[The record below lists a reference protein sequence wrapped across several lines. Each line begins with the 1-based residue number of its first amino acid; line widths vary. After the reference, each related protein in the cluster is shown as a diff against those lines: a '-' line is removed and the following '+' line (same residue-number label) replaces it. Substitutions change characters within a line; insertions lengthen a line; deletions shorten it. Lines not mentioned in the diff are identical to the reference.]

1 MRRWAVPVAAITLP
15 LCLIAELLP
24 IRSYSTADGLAADR
38 IDCIVPDS
46 RGFIWFCTPEGL
58 SRFDGY
64 RFKNFGVAEGLPH
77 RAVNALLETRSGEYL
92 VGTARGL
99 CQFRPGGDGKFT
111 TYLHGNNRDENS
123 VNAVIKDS
131 TGRIWCG
138 TNSGLFEMLSDHTFR
153 RQQLPAPANGW
164 ESIAIGDIQE
174 DAGGRLWLATRDGIY
189 VIAKDGSVERIGKED
204 GLPNDFVDALFLDK
218 QGRLWALTRR
228 GLALMR
234 DGKNGGKVGVQ
245 QAYKEIGGTLAEGPD
260 GTLWVGSGSGI
271 KRLLPDRRPAVLQ
284 ALTRAN
290 GLTDRW
296 VLALAKDRAGNMW
309 AGTEGAGVMKIQPAG
324 FTTFRE
330 PDGLASDRVESA
342 LTDRAGTVLAVTAL
356 VSAGHHAVNI
366 FDGVKFHA
374 MSLKGYSERPPWGG
388 RRILLQAR
396 SGAWWAAT
404 AAGLCRYAPVQAAA
418 LARIQPQAC
427 YARDTGVFQIF
438 EDLKGRIWAS
448 AQVWPSADAR
458 VMRWDPATK
467 AISRFEDGPSKHD
480 LVTAFAEDRDGN
492 IWMGTE
498 NGVLHRYDGR
508 QFTRFEQA
516 DGVPAGTIH
525 ELFVDSGGRLW
536 IASTNGLGVVDNPG
550 SPRFGVRVYK
560 TSDGL
565 ASDSIK
571 CIIEDKVGRIY
582 AGTGKGVDRLDPR
595 TGRIKHFSTA
605 DGLGHGELKMALR
618 DRSGNLWF
626 GTAQG
631 LSRLSPAADRPPAIP
646 SVRIT
651 DLRVGR
657 ESYPVSQVGETRI
670 ARGDLQPSQNQ
681 FQVAFVG
688 FSDEPEANLRYT
700 YTLEG
705 GESGWQGPGR
715 DHEVN
720 YPGLGP
726 GSYRFLVKAVNSEGQ
741 PSATPAEIDFV
752 ILPPVWRR
760 WWFETLALAAAAC
773 LVFAAYRRRLQ
784 GMTARVRLL
793 YEERLDERTRIAR
806 ELHDTLLQSLAG
818 VSLQLDGVAKQ
829 IGPSSE
835 AAASQIRVVRQQVD
849 ASFREARQKVQ
860 DLRSPMLQGRTL
872 PAVLLESLDQIAA
885 GHPVLLRM
893 TVAGRS
899 RPLREEVDE
908 AVLRIGQEAVANAV
922 RHAQASE
929 IHVSLTY
936 DDRSLSLRIQ
946 DDGQGFDLDGAG
958 RRVGHWG
965 LRNMQERAQN
975 IGAKWKVASAAG
987 RGTEIEVIVPLA
999 ADK

>member
-1 MRRWAVPVAAITLP
+1 MVGRGRVVLRRRDTPILRTGDTPIFWVWSVIRHRGCVFFGERLGGVHEETGGDMRRWAVPVAAIALP

-38 IDCIVPDS
+38 IYCIVPDS

-77 RAVNALLETRSGEYL
+77 RSVNALLETHSGEYL

-99 CQFRPGGDGKFT
+99 CQFRPGGGGKFT
-111 TYLHGNNRDENS
+111 TYLPGNNRYENS
-123 VNAVIKDS
+123 VNAAIEDS

-153 RQQLPAPANGW
+153 RQRLPAPTNGW
-164 ESIAIGDIQE
+164 ESTPVGDILE
-174 DAGGRLWLATRDGIY
+174 DTGGRLWLATPTGIY
-189 VIAKDGSVERIGKED
+189 VIAKDGSVERIGKEE
-204 GLPNDFVDALFLDK
+204 GLPNEAVNVLFLDK
-218 QGRLWALTRR
+218 QGRLWAGTRA
-228 GLALMR
+228 GLVLMR

-245 QAYKEIGGTLAEGPD
+245 QAYKELGGALAEGPD
-260 GTLWVGSGSGI
+260 GALWVGSGWGI
-271 KRLLPDRRPAVLQ
+271 KRLLPDIRLAVLQ
-284 ALTRAN
+284 ALTLAN
-290 GLTDRW
+290 GLIDRW
-296 VLALAKDRAGNMW
+296 VLALATDRAGNMW
-309 AGTEGAGVMKIQPAG
+309 AGTEGAGVMKILPAG

-330 PDGLASDRVESA
+330 QDGLGSDRVESA
-342 LTDRAGTVLAVTAL
+342 FSDRAGTVLAVTGS
-356 VSAGHHAVNI
+356 VSAPGHHAVNI

-374 MSLKGYSERPPWGG
+374 MSLKGYSQRPPWGG

-427 YARDTGVFQIF
+427 YARDTTVFQIF
-438 EDLKGRIWAS
+438 EDSKGRIWAS
-448 AQVWPSADAR
+448 AQVWPSGDAR
-458 VMRWDPATK
+458 LMRWDPATK
-467 AISRFEDGPSKHD
+467 AISRFEDGPGKHD

-492 IWMGTE
+492 IWMGSE
-498 NGVLHRYDGR
+498 NGVLHRHDGR

-550 SPRFGVRVYK
+550 SPHFGVQVYK

-565 ASDSIK
+565 ASDAIN
-571 CIIEDKVGRIY
+571 CIIEDTAGRIY

-605 DGLGHGELKMALR
+605 DGLAHGELKMALR

-626 GTAQG
+626 GTTQG

-657 ESYPVSQVGETRI
+657 EGYPVSQVGETRI

-688 FSDEPEANLRYT
+688 FSDEPEANLLYT
-700 YTLEG
+700 YKLEG

-715 DHEVN
+715 DHEAN

-726 GSYRFLVKAVNSEGQ
+726 GRYRFLVKAVNSEGQ

-818 VSLQLDGVAKQ
+818 VSLQLDGVA
-829 IGPSSE
+829 
-835 AAASQIRVVRQQVD
+835 
-849 ASFREARQKVQ
+849 
-860 DLRSPMLQGRTL
+860 
-872 PAVLLESLDQIAA
+872 
-885 GHPVLLRM
+885 
-893 TVAGRS
+893 
-899 RPLREEVDE
+899 
-908 AVLRIGQEAVANAV
+908 
-922 RHAQASE
+922 
-929 IHVSLTY
+929 
-936 DDRSLSLRIQ
+936 
-946 DDGQGFDLDGAG
+946 
-958 RRVGHWG
+958 
-965 LRNMQERAQN
+965 
-975 IGAKWKVASAAG
+975 
-987 RGTEIEVIVPLA
+987 
-999 ADK
+999 